1 MPTIDLKK
9 AIQDR
14 RAALN
19 LPEGNPTAEAKA
31 LVRATQVFLYE
42 KFKHEMDVLS
52 VVKWGPMKDFENTE
66 ETTSRQHL
74 DHGEERLVFFTE
86 VEHPEWLETVRAGA
100 VIAGRAA
107 REIQEMAGVP
117 YTLTVTILR
126 GALELVNVDEVRQ
139 NAVPHLDPSFKERVQ
154 EFVQDSGKVFFT
166 YEYEAV
172 KEDGEREVASA
183 TYSRAVV
190 DPWEEEKAKMVVIP
204 ARNGVTVQL
213 WVKVH
218 LTVTVTLPWEH

>member
-1 MPTIDLKK
+1 MPTIDLKD
-9 AIQDR
+9 AIRDR
-14 RAALN
+14 RDALG
-19 LPEGNPTAEAKA
+19 LPAGDTTAEARD

-42 KFKHEMDVLS
+42 RFKRETDVLS
-52 VVKWGPMKDFENTE
+52 AVKWGPTKEVEDTE

-74 DHGEERLVFFTE
+74 DHGEARLVFFTE
-86 VEHPEWLETVRAGA
+86 VEHPEWLETVRAETY
-100 VIAGRAA
+100 IAGRAA
-107 REIQEMAGVP
+107 KEIQEMAGVP

-126 GALELVNVDEVRQ
+126 GALELVDVDEIRQ
-139 NAVPHLDPSFKERVQ
+139 NAVPHLDPSFKARVQ
-154 EFVQDSGKVFFT
+154 EFVQESGKVFFT

-183 TYSRAVV
+183 PYSHAVV
-190 DPWEEEKAKMVVIP
+190 SPWEEEKAKMVVIP

-213 WVKVH
+213 WVKVR